1 MALGNTVMGG
11 GGQVGSGS
19 RARVAGRGRAA
30 ADGQEQA
37 RRAGSGDPGTRGGT
51 APPRVPSGGR
61 NWREALGQTAP
72 GSREGAEGG
81 DGATPHPEG
90 KGGAARGAQ
99 RREERG
105 VPGGFAPREPP
116 APRIPLSLSSPGNQ
130 RRKGVHRWAPG
141 LFPAPLADM
150 AADELSPGSLGS
162 PAARVEE
169 TPLPSRPASL
179 GSPLPAGPPATAEH
193 RARAAREDARR
204 ADDHR
209 VHSLEGP
216 SSSVSPWPEAEVREE
231 PGEVV
236 RVRGL

>member
-1 MALGNTVMGG
+1 MARGAGADRTGEQGAGG
-11 GGQVGSGS
+11 RGGQGYTSPGGQ
-19 RARVAGRGRAA
+19 GRR
-30 ADGQEQA
+30 
-37 RRAGSGDPGTRGGT
+37 S
-51 APPRVPSGGR
+51 PRSP
-61 NWREALGQTAP
+61 
-72 GSREGAEGG
+72 
-81 DGATPHPEG
+81 
-90 KGGAARGAQ
+90 AQ

-169 TPLPSRPASL
+169 TPPPSRPASL
-179 GSPLPAGPPATAEH
+179 GSPLPAGPPATAGH

-204 ADDHR
+204 AGDHR

-216 SSSVSPWPEAEVREE
+216 SSHGCPWPEAEVREE
-231 PGEVV
+231 AGGVV
-236 RVRGL
+236 RMRGLSCLLLPGLVRRRGEPARGAPGAEVAAVVMTLGDIGTDAGV